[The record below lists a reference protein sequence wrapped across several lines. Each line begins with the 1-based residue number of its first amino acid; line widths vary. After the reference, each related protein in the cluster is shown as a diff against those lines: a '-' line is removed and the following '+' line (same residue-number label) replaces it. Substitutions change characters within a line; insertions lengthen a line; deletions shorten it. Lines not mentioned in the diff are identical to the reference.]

1 VMVRQRVTDTTSGF
15 RAVNRKGIRLFAAE
29 YPPDY
34 PEVEATVVLSRHG
47 LRMLE
52 VPVVMRIRETG
63 SSSIT
68 AFRSVYYMVKV
79 LLALFIGLFR
89 RYDTEL
95 EEP

>member
-1 VMVRQRVTDTTSGF
+1 M
-15 RAVNRKGIRLFAAE
+15 
-29 YPPDY
+29 
-34 PEVEATVVLSRHG
+34 LSRHR
-47 LRMLE
+47 LRMVE

-68 AFRSVYYMVKV
+68 ALRSVYYMVKV

-89 RYDTEL
+89 RYSTEL